1 MTNYL
6 FVFIRLILC
15 YKTYIYL
22 LFVHIWWWAARW
34 FVSWFSEFLV
44 KPCRAYLNDTMMAR
58 VHQDVFIF
66 ILVCC
71 RLYRTSIS
79 FAFGQRCARPLRPAS
94 RRWYRSL
101 AIAKKKKNERSPLA
115 VCWNTHRKKF
125 VWHAFGFDYIIVGV
139 VRWSERERRENK
151 SRSKKTK
158 VAEERKKTQP
168 E

>member
-101 AIAKKKKNERSPLA
+101 AIAKKKKRWE
-115 VCWNTHRKKF
+115 VTT
-125 VWHAFGFDYIIVGV
+125 GGV
-139 VRWSERERRENK
+139 LEYTSEEIRMTCIRFRLHNRWCSEMEWARAKRE
-151 SRSKKTK
+151 
-158 VAEERKKTQP
+158 
-168 E
+168 